1 MKILSSIAFF
11 VLMLVSQ
18 NASALTISLL
28 KDSPSSLIYS
38 KILEEIYRRAD
49 IPLEFVVMPVERSIV
64 QSSNGLIDGEIVRI
78 HKVGELYPTLLRVP
92 TPFTFFEST
101 AFSVIPDVLPEEGWS
116 GLSDYRVGM
125 VRGMKHAEWGLKDIE
140 DVVAVNLTKQLFDML
155 KFGRIDIAVTSRV
168 SGLFFIDKFD
178 LDPLYVVEPALQ
190 NHDLYHYLHEKN
202 KQYIPVLDETIRAMK
217 KEGELVKLKEKFIKE
232 LLEK

>member
-11 VLMLVSQ
+11 ILALTSQ

-38 KILEEIYRRAD
+38 KILEEIYKRAG
-49 IPLEFVVMPVERSIV
+49 IPLEFVEMPVERSIV

-78 HKVGELYPTLLRVP
+78 YKVGELYPTLLRVP

-125 VRGMKHAEWGLKDIE
+125 VRGMKHAEWGLKDI
-140 DVVAVNLTKQLFDML
+140 DGVVAVSLTKQLFDML